1 MKNLNIESSA
11 YTPYVYF
18 DWHTGILEMKGR
30 AIPENP
36 DEFWTP
42 VIKWMHNYAQNP
54 AKKTI
59 LRIDMEY
66 FNMSSSKR
74 ILIMLYQLNT
84 LVKLSNKVKV
94 EWYHRFAD
102 EDMFEVGQDYE
113 YMVKIPFE
121 FIGYEEHTLKTA

>member
-1 MKNLNIESSA
+1 MENLNIEPSA
-11 YTPYVYF
+11 FTPFVHF
-18 DWHTGILEMKGR
+18 NGQSGVLELRGR

-42 VIKWMHNYAQNP
+42 VLKWMHKYAQNP

-59 LRIDMEY
+59 LKIDMEY

-74 ILIMLYQLNT
+74 ILILLYQLNT
-84 LVKLSNKVKV
+84 LVKLSKKVQV
-94 EWYHRFAD
+94 QWYHRFAD
-102 EDMFEVGQDYE
+102 EDMYEVGQDYK

-121 FIGYEEHTLKTA
+121 FIGYEEHELKIA